1 MYSVI
6 DDQLADL
13 LIYVNERNIE
23 RLVCINTNLDNYLSD
38 TFSQNLPTGISISVR
53 STLEIDVS

>member
-23 RLVCINTNLDNYLSD
+23 RLVCINTNLDNHLSD
-38 TFSQNLPTGISISVR
+38 AFSQNLPTGISISVR